1 MQTNHDTQH
10 SIFDPV
16 LPLRESP
23 KTHASVIKRRE
34 IRAKL
39 DDINEQRELRR
50 LIEEEWNI

>member
-1 MQTNHDTQH
+1 MQHDNETQH
-10 SIFDPV
+10 SIFDSV

-39 DDINEQRELRR
+39 DEINEQRQLRR
-50 LIEEEWNI
+50 LIKEAWDI